1 MITLRYRCKSTTSMQ
16 KLYEPK
22 YENEHQVVLLS
33 KTPSITFRN
42 QESFLPKIFIKI

>member
-1 MITLRYRCKSTTSMQ
+1 MVTDSVVNQQLAMQ

-22 YENEHQVVLLS
+22 YENEHQVVFLS
-33 KTPSITFRN
+33 KAPSITFRN

>member
-22 YENEHQVVLLS
+22 YENEHQVVFLS
-33 KTPSITFRN
+33 KAPSITFRN